1 MFNRITVLINGENE
15 ESWEMIWNEEC
26 TRERQIRMHSQEC
39 NIYFHFITEAIV
51 DNAAVNI
58 GVRTSF

>member
-1 MFNRITVLINGENE
+1 
-15 ESWEMIWNEEC
+15 MIWNEEC

-39 NIYFHFITEAIV
+39 NINFHFITEAIV